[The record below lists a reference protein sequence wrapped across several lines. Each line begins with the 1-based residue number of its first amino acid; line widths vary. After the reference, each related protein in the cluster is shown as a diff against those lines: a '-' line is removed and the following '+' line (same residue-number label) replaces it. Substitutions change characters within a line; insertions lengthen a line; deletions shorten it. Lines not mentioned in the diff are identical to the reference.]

1 MRAGGHFRGKVSISL
16 NPPGLTGGY
25 YLQRCVDRLENQI
38 LYDWV
43 SITSKIHSTDGFIQ
57 LLGMQKEGISWEV
70 FKGAPGYQDRLYYNG
85 ISIHYNGRE
94 DMGIWLEM
102 SGQGCRTFESHG
114 SGCYEDL
121 FAEVLMDPEQVHL
134 TRLDIAFDDHT
145 DVLDIDQICEDTEEQ
160 EYVSR
165 FKGWQV
171 VRSDGGN
178 SVTLGSRSSEILI
191 RIYDK
196 AAERGYDDGR
206 HWVRC
211 ELQLRRDRALAYVNQ
226 QGSAGEVFKGVL
238 LNYLRYVEADGF
250 DTNKWRWPL
259 KPYWDNLCGSAQ
271 RIQLY
276 TKPGV
281 EYNMLNLEN
290 FVFEQAG
297 NAIATYQT
305 IYGVEKFQERLKQRG
320 TQLNAKYTKLI
331 RDTQALQSGEACSF
345 VRALQTTKST
355 K

>member
-1 MRAGGHFRGKVSISL
+1 MAVYQTSRESATFS
-16 NPPGLTGGY
+16 NPPRLTGGY

-43 SITSKIHSTDGFIQ
+43 SITSKIHGTDDFIRI
-57 LLGMQKEGISWEV
+57 LGMEKEGISFELT
-70 FKGAPGYQDRLYYNG
+70 KGAHGYHDRLYYDG
-85 ISIHYNGRE
+85 ISIHFNGRE

-102 SGQGCRTFESHG
+102 SGQGCRTFESYG
-114 SGCYEDL
+114 TGRFEDL
-121 FAEVLMDPEQVHL
+121 FEMVLSDPDEVHL

-211 ELQLRRDRALAYVNQ
+211 ELQLRRDRALAFINQ
-226 QGSAGEVFKGVL
+226 QGTAGEVFKGVL
-238 LNYLRYVEADGF
+238 LNYLRYVEPDAF
-250 DTNKWRWPL
+250 DSNKWRWPL
-259 KPYWDNLCGSAQ
+259 KPYWDDLCGSAQ

-276 TKPGV
+276 SKPGV
-281 EYNMLNLEN
+281 EYNMGNLER

-305 IYGVEKFQERLKQRG
+305 IYGFQKFQERLQERG
-320 TQLNAKYTKLI
+320 TQFNAKYSKLI
-331 RDTQALQSGEACSF
+331 REY
-345 VRALQTTKST
+345 KST

>member
-1 MRAGGHFRGKVSISL
+1 M
-16 NPPGLTGGY
+16 
-25 YLQRCVDRLENQI
+25 DRLENQI

-57 LLGMQKEGISWEV
+57 LLGMQKEGISWEIV
-70 FKGAPGYQDRLYYNG
+70 KGAHGYQDRLYYNG
-85 ISIHYNGRE
+85 ISIHFNGRE

-121 FAEVLMDPEQVHL
+121 FAEVLMDPDQVHL

-145 DVLDIDQICEDTEEQ
+145 DVLNIDRICEDTEEQ

-196 AAERGYDDGR
+196 AAERGFEDGR

-226 QGSAGEVFKGVL
+226 SGDPGEVFKGVL

-259 KPYWDNLCGSAQ
+259 KDYWDNLCGSAQ
-271 RIQLY
+271 RIKLY
-276 TKPGV
+276 SKPGV
-281 EYNMLNLEN
+281 EYNMGNLER

-305 IYGVEKFQERLKQRG
+305 IYGVDKFQERLKQRG
-320 TQLNAKYTKLI
+320 SQLNAKYTKLI
-331 RDTQALQSGEACSF
+331 HDS
-345 VRALQTTKST
+345 KST